1 MLSGLCIS
9 TLIQN
14 GRLEK
19 DNLMLEQQNKKL
31 NDDGVLLIKIRNESI
46 DLTKKSISDVKK
58 KFPGLK
64 VTIDCK
70 ALD

>member
-1 MLSGLCIS
+1 
-9 TLIQN
+9 
-14 GRLEK
+14 
-19 DNLMLEQQNKKL
+19 MLEQQNKQL